1 VCNLILTRVITDIRG
16 ARLLILVNLTSLS
29 LFHRTPDVLY
39 HIEHCPRL
47 FGQDFQIK
55 LRLPLVG
62 PEERR
67 YWPPPSAGQ
76 ASGQAINNY
85 IKVHDAAVGF
95 PKRAIE
101 NDDIQQTTMD
111 R

>member
-1 VCNLILTRVITDIRG
+1 
-16 ARLLILVNLTSLS
+16 
-29 LFHRTPDVLY
+29 
-39 HIEHCPRL
+39 
-47 FGQDFQIK
+47 
-55 LRLPLVG
+55 VG

-76 ASGQAINNY
+76 ASGQAINDY
-85 IKVHDAAVGF
+85 IKVRDAVVGF
-95 PKRAIE
+95 PKQAIE